1 MDLNVVVLDYDGT
14 IAEHGVLHSEVRN
27 AIDDLRAR
35 GIAVVLA
42 TGRILGD
49 LHRAVGDLRLVDAI
63 VAENGAVVAFPESGR
78 STLLGSAP
86 CAFAAELARRGVHI
100 AVGECVVEA
109 DASAAPVILEV
120 IREMQLPLVLIF
132 NRGRLMVLPQGV
144 SKATGLNTALRTLRL
159 SEHNALAIGD
169 AENDH
174 ALLAACELGVA
185 VEWGSRALC
194 AVADTVIHGSGPAA
208 VAAYLRGLRAHGPP
222 QPLSFERHRLILG
235 ATDHARQPLSL
246 AVRGRNVLISGDPR
260 SGKSWLTGLLCEQL
274 ILQRYSVCVV
284 DPEGD
289 YRPLEMLPGV
299 VMFGG
304 SSPPPRPY
312 EVARTLRHPD
322 VSMVVDL
329 SRLSHD
335 EKGDYVWTLLPL
347 VAGLRKQNGLPHRIV
362 IDEAHYF
369 VEGRDERLLVD
380 HAAGG
385 YTLVTYRPTQLPA
398 SLLNRCAVKLT
409 TRATEPL
416 QLEALQAAG
425 LADQLGSLSLGEA
438 VLLPGADES
447 SLTSVR
453 FRMAP
458 RLTEHVRHRQKYLD
472 VPVGERLAFV
482 FTERGRPLGYRA
494 RTLTEFGTLLAECP
508 AEALGAHLDRGD
520 VSRWVA
526 DVFGDHVLAGR
537 IRDLEQLHR
546 LRQPLDEVDA
556 LLQLVDERYAP
567 VDDI

>member
-14 IAEHGVLHSEVRN
+14 IAEHGVLHAEVRK
-27 AIDDLRAR
+27 AINDLRAR

-49 LHRAVGDLRLVDAI
+49 LHRVVGDLRFVDAI

-78 STLLGSAP
+78 STVLVPSP
-86 CAFAAELARRGVHI
+86 CAFVDELERRGVHI
-100 AVGECVVEA
+100 AVGECVVET
-109 DASAAPVILEV
+109 DTSEAPVVLDL

-144 SKATGLNTALRTLRL
+144 SKATGLNAALRTLRL

-174 ALLAACELGVA
+174 ALLAACEVGVA
-185 VEWGSRALC
+185 VEWGSPVLC
-194 AVADTVIHGSGPAA
+194 AVADAVIQGSGPTA
-208 VAAYLRGLRAHGPP
+208 VAAYLSKLGAYGPL
-222 QPLSFERHRLILG
+222 QSHFVQRHRLLLG
-235 ATDHARQPLSL
+235 ATEHTFQPLSL
-246 AVRGRNVLISGDPR
+246 AVRARNVLVSGDPR

-335 EKGDYVWTLLPL
+335 EKRDYVWTLLPL

-369 VEGRDERLLVD
+369 VEGRDGRMLVD

-398 SLLNRCAVKLT
+398 PLLDMCAVKLT
-409 TRATEPL
+409 TRATDPL
-416 QLEALQAAG
+416 QLQALQAAA

-447 SLTSVR
+447 ALTSVR
-453 FRMAP
+453 FRLAP

-482 FTERGRPLGYRA
+482 FTDRGRPLGYRA
-494 RTLTEFGTLLAECP
+494 RTLTDFSTLLAECP

-520 VSRWVA
+520 VSRWVG

-567 VDDI
+567 VGEI